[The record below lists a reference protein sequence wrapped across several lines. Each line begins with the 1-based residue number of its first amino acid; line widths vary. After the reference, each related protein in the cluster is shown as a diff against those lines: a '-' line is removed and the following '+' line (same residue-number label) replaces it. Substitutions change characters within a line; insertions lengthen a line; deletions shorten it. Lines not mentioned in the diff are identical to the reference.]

1 MGRKH
6 YQPKTRRRGSDTW
19 PPKRNARLSRDT
31 GGRCAFRRS
40 SCLSYGREHPVSRVL
55 SWVAIYLKSA
65 LRRSLRDRT
74 RGSAGSLVPSYSVL
88 LRTGFAW
95 RGNRFPPGGLLPH
108 LFTLALEGR
117 YVSVALSFGLHQLG
131 ITQRPALRSPDF
143 PPSKKESG
151 HQGYSLIK
159 IIPPSP
165 GIGYNRARPG
175 HDGHH
180 GAKEPVGND
189 REDHL

>member
-6 YQPKTRRRGSDTW
+6 YQPKTRRRGSDTL

-95 RGNRFPPGGLLPH
+95 RGNRFPPGGLLPTFSPLPWKGGMSLWH
-108 LFTLALEGR
+108 FPLVCTNWVLPSVLPCGARTFLPPGR
-117 YVSVALSFGLHQLG
+117 
-131 ITQRPALRSPDF
+131 
-143 PPSKKESG
+143 
-151 HQGYSLIK
+151 
-159 IIPPSP
+159 
-165 GIGYNRARPG
+165 RAATKDTP
-175 HDGHH
+175 
-180 GAKEPVGND
+180 
-189 REDHL
+189 